1 MCTVIVYVGVND
13 LLNGNSQLKINQSIA
28 NIKKITQKRV
38 SFGIKQIYVS
48 GLIFTTRVDLPTLE
62 RVHALLSN
70 FFGDNDFVYIDNSNI
85 KRDCLYQD
93 RLLLLDTGKKF
104 QNVILF
110 LFWTNDF

>member
-38 SFGIKQIYVS
+38 SFGVKQIYIS

-70 FFGDNDFVYIDNSNI
+70 WCGDNGFLYINKRNI
-85 KRDCLYQD
+85 KGNCLYQD
-93 RLLLLDTGKKF
+93 GLHLLDTERRF
-104 QNVILF
+104 
-110 LFWTNDF
+110 